1 MLVLCSVCV
10 CIYWQLFA
18 SGIFQVC
25 LVDITDLEWITQLK
39 ETLATVLSVSENCRF
54 HAAEKEARTV
64 PHLSRFCWVWRLAIS
79 MNDLFRCDFGID
91 LLVNLR
97 WKLFV
102 AGVSGLEHAA
112 TGSHFY
118 LNRMIKSPRYHGQEA
133 LRQSAPLPESYLWV
147 APLQFVKNLWPL
159 FWGVVFGFASVSL
172 IDTSPIRDPNCC
184 WSINFQFLKYLLYA
198 AVVHTENALSL
209 CLRNLSMKT
218 LKRYLCYLRLSLFPA
233 SDQLVHRCKD
243 SAPALGWGVPSRE
256 IRSNQPRENMT

>member
-25 LVDITDLEWITQLK
+25 LVDITDLECTTQLK
-39 ETLATVLSVSENCRF
+39 ETLATGLSVSENCRF

-64 PHLSRFCWVWRLAIS
+64 PQLWRFCCVWRLAII

-102 AGVSGLEHAA
+102 AGVSGLERVA

-147 APLQFVKNLWPL
+147 ALLQFVKKNLWPL
-159 FWGVVFGFASVSL
+159 FWGVVFGLGFVSL
-172 IDTSPIRDPNCC
+172 IDTSPIRDPNFC
-184 WSINFQFLKYLLYA
+184 WSINIRCLKYLLYA
-198 AVVHTENALSL
+198 AVVQKMLWVCVCETWALRRWKGI
-209 CLRNLSMKT
+209 CT
-218 LKRYLCYLRLSLFPA
+218 
-233 SDQLVHRCKD
+233 
-243 SAPALGWGVPSRE
+243 
-256 IRSNQPRENMT
+256 T